1 MFKASQECFSI
12 DIWCTQF
19 SFSLPC
25 LLVLVFSWGG
35 GGLAMS
41 FDNSERNWGVQC
53 RSREWFCQQQHSEI
67 LKPRKRDRAKIGHFC
82 PFSLLMFKELLPGT
96 FVFALITVLKR
107 WKQLKAAAVKFWSSL
122 VWSETEKGPE
132 VDLYLSTLL
141 LNCFGDKTL
150 KWTAHPKTLGLKR
163 FGTNLI
169 NEEDT
174 KRKNQQKKTT
184 ICSELCDKREY
195 TENCNEE
202 KHNKASLG
210 KMGGKAVHAQWFM
223 HSWSQISKK
232 WKSTE
237 QGNKEGRA
245 RVLQLH

>member
-1 MFKASQECFSI
+1 M
-12 DIWCTQF
+12 
-19 SFSLPC
+19 
-25 LLVLVFSWGG
+25 
-35 GGLAMS
+35 
-41 FDNSERNWGVQC
+41 
-53 RSREWFCQQQHSEI
+53 
-67 LKPRKRDRAKIGHFC
+67 
-82 PFSLLMFKELLPGT
+82 
-96 FVFALITVLKR
+96 
-107 WKQLKAAAVKFWSSL
+107 KFWSSL

-184 ICSELCDKREY
+184 ICSELHDKREY

-202 KHNKASLG
+202 SDSCIHEVKLVK
-210 KMGGKAVHAQWFM
+210 
-223 HSWSQISKK
+223 SKK
-232 WKSTE
+232 ALSRGTK
-237 QGNKEGRA
+237 KAGRGSFSFTNHWPIIFLLMLNTYCTSVELISFFMSA
-245 RVLQLH
+245 LF